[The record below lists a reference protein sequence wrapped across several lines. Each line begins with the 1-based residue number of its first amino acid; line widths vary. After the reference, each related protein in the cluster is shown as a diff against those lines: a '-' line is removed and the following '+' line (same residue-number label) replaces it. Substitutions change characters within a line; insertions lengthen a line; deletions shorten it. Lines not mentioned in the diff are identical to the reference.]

1 MLPLILRSFPSRDSN
16 SRLSRKREA
25 FQLPEHNYVNSD
37 PEVSRLIKH
46 SGASIDPRHIFTL
59 SVQTAVSSSPP
70 PPLGPPLP
78 SLPLGAPSPQCP
90 APARPALGLTG
101 PPAAGSER
109 KAPQPRPLA
118 LAGGGKAAAP
128 PPRSPPPL
136 PPSRSP
142 AQHPV
147 TCSPPPPC
155 SALTSGP
162 LPHRRP
168 HGSGGAT
175 HPDVKSCWTL
185 NSLSRSVSSIV
196 PASYRGGSRSGAGWR
211 RDEAELPSAP
221 SHSPRR
227 LSAGPPLAEARPS
240 AC

>member
-101 PPAAGSER
+101 PPAASGRHRSPGPLPLLEEGR
-109 KAPQPRPLA
+109 PRPRLRA
-118 LAGGGKAAAP
+118 LLLLFLPPAP
-128 PPRSPPPL
+128 PLST
-136 PPSRSP
+136 RSP
-142 AQHPV
+142 AL
-147 TCSPPPPC
+147 PPRPARLSLAVPC
-155 SALTSGP
+155 HTAALT
-162 LPHRRP
+162 
-168 HGSGGAT
+168 AQ
-175 HPDVKSCWTL
+175 
-185 NSLSRSVSSIV
+185 
-196 PASYRGGSRSGAGWR
+196 A
-211 RDEAELPSAP
+211 
-221 SHSPRR
+221 
-227 LSAGPPLAEARPS
+227 ARPTPT
-240 AC
+240 